1 MFRVVTLGEVP
12 EDQIART
19 CSALHVAYAVGSEH
33 VASQAI
39 PRDANQGDSLD
50 VLKVLTDAGAVQT
63 FAADRI
69 VYLTTRALAPRILPT
84 GKAPTFGFAQFGGER
99 AVVSS
104 AGLGTGDVLLRRLG
118 KHAVHEAGHT
128 WYLHHCLDPRC
139 AMHPPWTP
147 TFSAGEAI
155 LCPFCR
161 DKSEKKIQRG

>member
-12 EDQIART
+12 DEQVARVL
-19 CSALHVAYAVGSEH
+19 SALHVAYAVGSER
-33 VASQAI
+33 VGNQPI
-39 PRDANQGDSLD
+39 PREAVQGDAVD
-50 VLKVLTDAGAVQT
+50 ALKLIAAAAAVQT
-63 FAADRI
+63 FADDRI
-69 VYLTTRALAPRILPT
+69 VYLTTRALAPRVLPT
-84 GKAPTFGFAQFGGER
+84 GKAPTFGFGQFGGER

-139 AMHPPWTP
+139 SMHPPWTP
-147 TFSAGEAI
+147 AFTAGEAI

-161 DKSEKKIQRG
+161 DKSEKRIQRG

>member
-1 MFRVVTLGEVP
+1 MFRVVTLGEVSD
-12 EDQIART
+12 ELVTRV

-33 VASQAI
+33 VGNQ
-39 PRDANQGDSLD
+39 PVPKDVQQGDALD
-50 VLKVLTDAGAVQT
+50 AIKLLATAGSVQK
-63 FAADRI
+63 FADDRV
-69 VYLTTRALAPRILPT
+69 VYLTTRALGPRALLT
-84 GKAPTFGFAQFGGER
+84 GKAPTFGLAKFGGER

-128 WYLHHCLDPRC
+128 WFLHHCLDPRC

-147 TFSAGEAI
+147 AYVQGEAI

-161 DKSEKKIQRG
+161 DKSEKKIQRS